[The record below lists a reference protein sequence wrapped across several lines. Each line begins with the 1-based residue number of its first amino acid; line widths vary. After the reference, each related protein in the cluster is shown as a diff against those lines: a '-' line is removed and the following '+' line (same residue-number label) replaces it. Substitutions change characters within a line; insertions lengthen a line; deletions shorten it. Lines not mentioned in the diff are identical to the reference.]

1 MLELNVKGEWQGA
14 LSQADTCVHWCGH
27 RTRESLCHGK
37 RSVTSSVWT
46 VPVAVKGGAPGLGD
60 DSKASWLHLKTM
72 EWVGK
77 WTPFTFWTDRSC
89 ENLPCRSIEMSSE
102 RATPWPPVPL
112 RMKTS
117 LLSTSP
123 VLYRRFHPSADA
135 HLFPSVPQR
144 SCFICKPHDPATP
157 PLVYTKQKCTHISLR
172 RWVQEYS

>member
-1 MLELNVKGEWQGA
+1 MTRTPCPRLHRHWHPGPGHHS
-14 LSQADTCVHWCGH
+14 LSLRLCPHPTARFLGPLTVS
-27 RTRESLCHGK
+27 SLIPQP
-37 RSVTSSVWT
+37 
-46 VPVAVKGGAPGLGD
+46 VPHTAPRG
-60 DSKASWLHLKTM
+60 
-72 EWVGK
+72 
-77 WTPFTFWTDRSC
+77 
-89 ENLPCRSIEMSSE
+89 IEMSSE